1 MRPVTARGWLGGAD
15 RSGRPR
21 VEAVQQALASG
32 VGAYNVRVAADTYPG
47 GVVRVE
53 VDWSVPNFYG
63 SLMPL
68 FGASSGPLK
77 GTAVSV
83 FRKEG
88 W

>member
-1 MRPVTARGWLGGAD
+1 M
-15 RSGRPR
+15 
-21 VEAVQQALASG
+21 
-32 VGAYNVRVAADTYPG
+32 
-47 GVVRVE
+47 RVE
-53 VDWSVPNFYG
+53 VDWAVPNFYG

-77 GTAVSV
+77 GTAVSA

>member
-1 MRPVTARGWLGGAD
+1 
-15 RSGRPR
+15 
-21 VEAVQQALASG
+21 
-32 VGAYNVRVAADTYPG
+32 
-47 GVVRVE
+47 VRVE

-68 FGASSGPLK
+68 FGASSDPLD
-77 GTAVSV
+77 GTAVSA